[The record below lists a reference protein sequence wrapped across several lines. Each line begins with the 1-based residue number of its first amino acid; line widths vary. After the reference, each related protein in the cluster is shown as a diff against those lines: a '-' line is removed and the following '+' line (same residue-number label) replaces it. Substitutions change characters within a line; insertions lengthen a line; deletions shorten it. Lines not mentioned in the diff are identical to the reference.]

1 MNYSTFHGANSVN
14 TFNML
19 LDDYVAE
26 QLNEFDKEIVKIFTK
41 KREIDANN
49 ITLVYPNRI
58 FTDIIGEGHKIAVMD
73 IHSYKN
79 LREYYLRECID
90 RTAFY
95 KELHYSLEP
104 TYINLAS
111 KNILTIET
119 TMPNVLEQVF
129 NILSIKTE
137 GILFGIILNLNG
149 KNYNLTHPSVLQLL
163 LDEYDWM
170 FKSYYKCTLY
180 IYINEDKDDCRT
192 LRDLNEKTYSISE
205 EEVINK
211 EEYKEILKKNILF
224 SCALV
229 KFKVT
234 EAQKITINSS
244 SLVDYS
250 THNIYFVK
258 GIHGFSL
265 NNNNALESLNLHIDA
280 YMPDEVRF
288 PDEEN
293 LINIPYYVPVD
304 ILAKGVFVPYYGGV
318 ILRAKLN
325 INTGICKTE
334 YDAMHISPFKSGN
347 IYPPDRVLNPTDFT
361 RVCTGK
367 LNKYDLDTICSVN
380 YANANSA
387 YHGNTIATGFLDAI
401 ELNIEIAYSML
412 ADYLRKDTNE
422 SKNENNNNE
431 NNNKENDNESSSE
444 NSNKSSSESSS
455 RAQEGSDTDL
465 QSSSSGDSTM
475 ETEVAKSNNPF
486 ERDIS
491 YQQRISGSYVEPSVS

>member
-19 LDDYVAE
+19 LDDYVAD
-26 QLNEFDKEIVKIFTK
+26 QLNEFDKEVVKIFTQ
-41 KREIDANN
+41 KREIDEST
-49 ITLVYPNRI
+49 ITPTYPDGV
-58 FTDIIGEGHKIAVMD
+58 FTDPILQGHKIAVMD
-73 IHSYKN
+73 IHSYNN
-79 LREYYLRECID
+79 LRDYYLRECIN
-90 RTAFY
+90 TSAFFQ
-95 KELHYSLEP
+95 EMGYSPQEA
-104 TYINLAS
+104 YIRLSS

-119 TMPNVLEQVF
+119 TMRDVLEQVF

-137 GILFGIILNLNG
+137 GILFGIILNLND

-170 FKSYYKCTLY
+170 FKGYYKCTLY
-180 IYINEDKDDCRT
+180 IYINEDEDDCRT
-192 LRDLNEKTYSISE
+192 LRELNEETYSISE
-205 EEVINK
+205 VEIIDK

-224 SCALV
+224 SCALI
-229 KFKVT
+229 KS
-234 EAQKITINSS
+234 KITKAQRVTIDSS

-250 THNIYFVK
+250 AHDIYFTYAN
-258 GIHGFSL
+258 HSFSSS
-265 NNNNALESLNLHIDA
+265 NRNILNLQVNA
-280 YMPDEVRF
+280 YLPHPLRF
-288 PDEEN
+288 PEDEN
-293 LINIPYYVPVD
+293 LIDIPYYVPVD

-334 YDAMHISPFKSGN
+334 YDAMHISPFKSPN
-347 IYPPDRVLNPTDFT
+347 IYPAHREENTRPTDLT

-387 YHGNTIATGFLDAI
+387 YHYQTIATGFLDAI
-401 ELNIEIAYSML
+401 ELNIETAYSIL
-412 ADYLRKDTNE
+412 ADYFGKDINE
-422 SKNENNNNE
+422 SKNNS
-431 NNNKENDNESSSE
+431 NESSSK
-444 NSNKSSSESSS
+444 NSNESSSESSS

-475 ETEVAKSNNPF
+475 ETKVAQSNNPF

-491 YQQRISGSYVEPSVS
+491 YQQRISGSHVEPSVS

>member
-19 LDDYVAE
+19 LDDYVAD
-26 QLNEFDKEIVKIFTK
+26 QLNEFDKEVVKIFTQ
-41 KREIDANN
+41 KREIDEST
-49 ITLVYPNRI
+49 ITPTCPDGV
-58 FTDIIGEGHKIAVMD
+58 FTNTISQGHKIAVMD
-73 IHSYKN
+73 IHSYNN
-79 LREYYLRECID
+79 LRDYYLRECIN
-90 RTAFY
+90 TPAFFQ
-95 KELHYSLEP
+95 EMAYSLQE
-104 TYINLAS
+104 TYIRLSS

-119 TMPNVLEQVF
+119 TMGDVLEQVF
-129 NILSIKTE
+129 NILSIKTQ

-180 IYINEDKDDCRT
+180 IYINEDEDDCKT

-205 EEVINK
+205 VEIIDK

-224 SCALV
+224 SCALA
-229 KFKVT
+229 KSKIT
-234 EAQKITINSS
+234 EAQRVTIDSS

-250 THNIYFVK
+250 AHDIYFTYAN
-258 GIHGFSL
+258 HGFSSS
-265 NNNNALESLNLHIDA
+265 NRNILNLQVNA
-280 YMPDEVRF
+280 YLPQPLRF
-288 PDEEN
+288 PDDEN
-293 LINIPYYVPVD
+293 LIDIPYYIPVD

-325 INTGICKTE
+325 ISTGICKTE
-334 YDAMHISPFKSGN
+334 YDAMHISPFKSPN
-347 IYPPDRVLNPTDFT
+347 IYPAHREENTRPTDFT

-387 YHGNTIATGFLDAI
+387 YHHQTIATGFLEAI

-412 ADYLRKDTNE
+412 ADYLRKDINE
-422 SKNENNNNE
+422 SKNNNE
-431 NNNKENDNESSSE
+431 NNNESSSE
-444 NSNKSSSESSS
+444 NSNESSSEST

-491 YQQRISGSYVEPSVS
+491 YQQRISGSHVEPSVS

>member
-19 LDDYVAE
+19 LDDYVAD
-26 QLNEFDKEIVKIFTK
+26 QLNEFDKEVVKIFTQ
-41 KREIDANN
+41 KRKIDEST
-49 ITLVYPNRI
+49 ITPTYPDGV
-58 FTDIIGEGHKIAVMD
+58 FTNTISQGHKIAVMD
-73 IHSYKN
+73 IHSYNN
-79 LREYYLRECID
+79 LRDYYLRECIN
-90 RTAFY
+90 TPAFFQ
-95 KELHYSLEP
+95 EMAYSLQE
-104 TYINLAS
+104 TYIRLSS

-119 TMPNVLEQVF
+119 TMGDVLEQVF

-137 GILFGIILNLNG
+137 GILFGIILNLNN

-163 LDEYDWM
+163 LDEYDWL

-180 IYINEDKDDCRT
+180 IYINEDEDDCRT
-192 LRDLNEKTYSISE
+192 LRELNEETYSISE
-205 EEVINK
+205 VEIIDK

-229 KFKVT
+229 KSKIT
-234 EAQKITINSS
+234 EAQKITIDSSS

-250 THNIYFVK
+250 AHDIYFTYAN
-258 GIHGFSL
+258 HGFSSS
-265 NNNNALESLNLHIDA
+265 NRNILNLQVNA
-280 YMPDEVRF
+280 YLPQPLRF
-288 PDEEN
+288 PDDEN
-293 LINIPYYVPVD
+293 LIDIPYYIPVD

-334 YDAMHISPFKSGN
+334 YDAMHISPFKSPN
-347 IYPPDRVLNPTDFT
+347 IYPAPREENTRPTDFT

-367 LNKYDLDTICSVN
+367 LDKYDLNTICSVN

-387 YHGNTIATGFLDAI
+387 YHYQTIATGFLEAI

-412 ADYLRKDTNE
+412 ADYLRKDINE
-422 SKNENNNNE
+422 SKNNNE
-431 NNNKENDNESSSE
+431 NSNESSSE
-444 NSNKSSSESSS
+444 NSNESSSEST

-465 QSSSSGDSTM
+465 QSSYSGDSTM

-491 YQQRISGSYVEPSVS
+491 YQQRISGSHVEPSVS

>member
-1 MNYSTFHGANSVN
+1 MNYSKLHGANSVN
-14 TFNML
+14 TFNMI
-19 LDDYVAE
+19 LDDYVAD
-26 QLNEFDKEIVKIFTK
+26 QLNEFDKEVVKIFTQ
-41 KREIDANN
+41 KREIDENT
-49 ITLVYPNRI
+49 ITPTYPDGV
-58 FTDIIGEGHKIAVMD
+58 FTNTISQGHKIAVMD
-73 IHSYKN
+73 IHSYNN
-79 LREYYLRECID
+79 LRDYYLRECIN
-90 RTAFY
+90 TPAFFQ
-95 KELHYSLEP
+95 EMVYSLQE
-104 TYINLAS
+104 TYIRLSS

-119 TMPNVLEQVF
+119 TMGDVLEQVF

-137 GILFGIILNLNG
+137 GILFGIILNLND

-163 LDEYDWM
+163 LDEYDWL

-180 IYINEDKDDCRT
+180 IYINEDEDDCRT
-192 LRDLNEKTYSISE
+192 LRELNEKTYSISE
-205 EEVINK
+205 VEIIDK

-224 SCALV
+224 SCALA
-229 KFKVT
+229 KSKIN
-234 EAQKITINSS
+234 EAQKVIVNSS

-250 THNIYFVK
+250 AHDIYFTYGK
-258 GIHGFSL
+258 HSFSSV
-265 NNNNALESLNLHIDA
+265 NRNILNLHLNA
-280 YMPDEVRF
+280 YLPSPLRF
-288 PDEEN
+288 PDDEN
-293 LINIPYYVPVD
+293 LIDIPYYVPVD

-334 YDAMHISPFKSGN
+334 YDAMHISPFKSPN
-347 IYPPDRVLNPTDFT
+347 IYPAHREENTRPTDFT

-387 YHGNTIATGFLDAI
+387 YHHQTIATGFLEAI

-412 ADYLRKDTNE
+412 ADYLRKDINE
-422 SKNENNNNE
+422 SKNNNE
-431 NNNKENDNESSSE
+431 NNNESSSE
-444 NSNKSSSESSS
+444 NSNESSSEST

-465 QSSSSGDSTM
+465 QSSYSGDSTM

-491 YQQRISGSYVEPSVS
+491 YQQRISGSHVEPSVS

>member
-19 LDDYVAE
+19 LDDYVAD
-26 QLNEFDKEIVKIFTK
+26 QLNEFDKEVVKIFTQ
-41 KREIDANN
+41 KREIDEST
-49 ITLVYPNRI
+49 ITPTYPDGV
-58 FTDIIGEGHKIAVMD
+58 FTNTISQGHKIAVMD
-73 IHSYKN
+73 IHSYNN
-79 LREYYLRECID
+79 LRDYYLRECIN
-90 RTAFY
+90 TPAFFQ
-95 KELHYSLEP
+95 EMAYSLQE
-104 TYINLAS
+104 TYIRLSS

-119 TMPNVLEQVF
+119 TMGDVLEQVF

-137 GILFGIILNLNG
+137 GILFGIILNLND

-163 LDEYDWM
+163 LDEYDWL

-205 EEVINK
+205 VEIIDK

-224 SCALV
+224 SCALI
-229 KFKVT
+229 KS
-234 EAQKITINSS
+234 KITKRQRVTIDSS

-250 THNIYFVK
+250 AHDIYFTYAN
-258 GIHGFSL
+258 HGFSSS
-265 NNNNALESLNLHIDA
+265 NRNILNLQVNA
-280 YMPDEVRF
+280 YLPQPLRF
-288 PDEEN
+288 PDDEN
-293 LINIPYYVPVD
+293 LIDIPYYIPVD

-325 INTGICKTE
+325 INTGICETE
-334 YDAMHISPFKSGN
+334 YDAMHISPFKSPN
-347 IYPPDRVLNPTDFT
+347 IYPAHREENTRPTDFT

-387 YHGNTIATGFLDAI
+387 YHYQTIATGFLEAI

-412 ADYLRKDTNE
+412 ADYLRKDINE
-422 SKNENNNNE
+422 SKTNNE
-431 NNNKENDNESSSE
+431 NNNESSSE
-444 NSNKSSSESSS
+444 NNNESSSEST

-491 YQQRISGSYVEPSVS
+491 YQQRISGSHVEPSVS

>member
-19 LDDYVAE
+19 LDDYVAD
-26 QLNEFDKEIVKIFTK
+26 QLNEFDKEVVKIFTQ
-41 KREIDANN
+41 KREIDEST
-49 ITLVYPNRI
+49 ITPTYPDGV
-58 FTDIIGEGHKIAVMD
+58 FTDTISQGHKIAVMD
-73 IHSYKN
+73 IHSYNN
-79 LREYYLRECID
+79 LRDYYLRECIN
-90 RTAFY
+90 TPAFFQ
-95 KELHYSLEP
+95 EMAYSLQE
-104 TYINLAS
+104 TYIRLSS

-119 TMPNVLEQVF
+119 TMGNVLEQVF

-137 GILFGIILNLNG
+137 GILFGIILNLND

-180 IYINEDKDDCRT
+180 IYINEDEDDCRT
-192 LRDLNEKTYSISE
+192 LRELNEKTYSISLVE
-205 EEVINK
+205 IIDK

-224 SCALV
+224 SCALI
-229 KFKVT
+229 KSKIAKGQRVT
-234 EAQKITINSS
+234 IDSS

-250 THNIYFVK
+250 AHDIYFTYAN
-258 GIHGFSL
+258 HGFSSS
-265 NNNNALESLNLHIDA
+265 NRNILNLQVNA
-280 YMPDEVRF
+280 YLPQPLRF
-288 PDEEN
+288 PDDEN
-293 LINIPYYVPVD
+293 LIDIPYYVPVD

-334 YDAMHISPFKSGN
+334 YDAMHISPFKSPN
-347 IYPPDRVLNPTDFT
+347 IYPARREENTRPTDFT

-387 YHGNTIATGFLDAI
+387 YHYQTIATGFLEAI

-412 ADYLRKDTNE
+412 ADYLRKDINE
-422 SKNENNNNE
+422 SKNNNE
-431 NNNKENDNESSSE
+431 NNNESSTENNNESSSE
-444 NSNKSSSESSS
+444 SS

-465 QSSSSGDSTM
+465 QSSYSGDSTM

-491 YQQRISGSYVEPSVS
+491 YQQRISGSHVEPSVS

>member
-19 LDDYVAE
+19 LDDYVAD
-26 QLNEFDKEIVKIFTK
+26 QLNEFDKEVVKIFTQ
-41 KREIDANN
+41 KREIDEST
-49 ITLVYPNRI
+49 ITPTYPDGV
-58 FTDIIGEGHKIAVMD
+58 FTNTISQGHKIAVMD
-73 IHSYKN
+73 IHSYNN
-79 LREYYLRECID
+79 LRDYYLRECIN
-90 RTAFY
+90 TPAFFQ
-95 KELHYSLEP
+95 EMAYSLQE
-104 TYINLAS
+104 TYIRLSS

-119 TMPNVLEQVF
+119 TMGDVLEQVF

-137 GILFGIILNLNG
+137 GILFGIILNLND

-163 LDEYDWM
+163 LDEYDWL

-180 IYINEDKDDCRT
+180 IYINEDEDDCRT
-192 LRDLNEKTYSISE
+192 LRELNEETYSISE
-205 EEVINK
+205 VEIIDK

-224 SCALV
+224 SCALI
-229 KFKVT
+229 KS
-234 EAQKITINSS
+234 KITKRQRVTIDSS

-250 THNIYFVK
+250 AHDIYFTYAN
-258 GIHGFSL
+258 HGFSSS
-265 NNNNALESLNLHIDA
+265 NRNILNLQVNA
-280 YMPDEVRF
+280 YLPQPLRF
-288 PDEEN
+288 PDDEN
-293 LINIPYYVPVD
+293 LIDIPYYVPVD

-325 INTGICKTE
+325 ISTGICKTE
-334 YDAMHISPFKSGN
+334 YDAMHISPFKSPN
-347 IYPPDRVLNPTDFT
+347 IYPAHREENTRPTDFT

-387 YHGNTIATGFLDAI
+387 YHYQTIATGFLEAI

-412 ADYLRKDTNE
+412 ADYLRKDINE
-422 SKNENNNNE
+422 SKNNNE
-431 NNNKENDNESSSE
+431 NNNESSSE
-444 NSNKSSSESSS
+444 NSNESSSEST

-491 YQQRISGSYVEPSVS
+491 YQQRISGSHVEPSVS

>member
-58 FTDIIGEGHKIAVMD
+58 FKDIIDEGHKIAVID

-79 LREYYLRECID
+79 LREYYLRECVD

-163 LDEYDWM
+163 LDAYENKHDWLV
-170 FKSYYKCTLY
+170 KYSQKCTLY

-192 LRDLNEKTYSISE
+192 LRDLNEKTYIDTE
-205 EEVINK
+205 IDE

-229 KFKVT
+229 KSKVT
-234 EAQKITINSS
+234 EAQKITIDSS

-258 GIHGFSL
+258 GTHGFSV
-265 NNNNALESLNLHIDA
+265 NNSNVLNLHIDA

-347 IYPPDRVLNPTDFT
+347 IYPPDRVPNPTDFT

-387 YHGNTIATGFLDAI
+387 YHGNTIATGFLEAI
-401 ELNIEIAYSML
+401 QLNIQTAYSML

-422 SKNENNNNE
+422 SKNNN
-431 NNNKENDNESSSE
+431 NESSSE
-444 NSNKSSSESSS
+444 NKSSSESS

-465 QSSSSGDSTM
+465 QSASSGDSSV
-475 ETEVAKSNNPF
+475 ETKVAEPNNPF

-491 YQQRISGSYVEPSVS
+491 YQQRISGSHVEPSVS

>member
-19 LDDYVAE
+19 LDDYVAD
-26 QLNEFDKEIVKIFTK
+26 QLNEFDKEVVKIFTQ
-41 KREIDANN
+41 KREIDEST
-49 ITLVYPNRI
+49 ITPTYPDGV
-58 FTDIIGEGHKIAVMD
+58 FTNTISQGHKIAVMD
-73 IHSYKN
+73 IHSYNN
-79 LREYYLRECID
+79 LRDYYLRECIN
-90 RTAFY
+90 TPAFFQ
-95 KELHYSLEP
+95 EMAYSLQE
-104 TYINLAS
+104 TYIRLSS

-119 TMPNVLEQVF
+119 TMGDVLEQVF

-137 GILFGIILNLNG
+137 GILFGIILNLND

-163 LDEYDWM
+163 LDEYDWL

-180 IYINEDKDDCRT
+180 IYINEDEDDCRT
-192 LRDLNEKTYSISE
+192 LRELNEETYSISE
-205 EEVINK
+205 VEIIDK

-224 SCALV
+224 SCALI
-229 KFKVT
+229 KS
-234 EAQKITINSS
+234 KITKGQRVTIDSS

-250 THNIYFVK
+250 AHDIYFTYAN
-258 GIHGFSL
+258 HGFSSS
-265 NNNNALESLNLHIDA
+265 NRNILNLQVNA
-280 YMPDEVRF
+280 YLPQPLRF
-288 PDEEN
+288 PDDEN
-293 LINIPYYVPVD
+293 LIDIPYYIPVD

-334 YDAMHISPFKSGN
+334 YDAMHISPFKSPN
-347 IYPPDRVLNPTDFT
+347 IHPARHEENTRPTDFT

-387 YHGNTIATGFLDAI
+387 YHHQTIATGFLEAI

-412 ADYLRKDTNE
+412 ADYLRKDINE
-422 SKNENNNNE
+422 SKNNNE
-431 NNNKENDNESSSE
+431 NNNESSSE
-444 NSNKSSSESSS
+444 NSNESSSEST

-465 QSSSSGDSTM
+465 QSSYSGDSTM

-491 YQQRISGSYVEPSVS
+491 YQQRISGSHVEPSVS

>member
-19 LDDYVAE
+19 LDDYVAD
-26 QLNEFDKEIVKIFTK
+26 QLNEFDKEIVKIFTQ
-41 KREIDANN
+41 KREIDEST
-49 ITLVYPNRI
+49 ITPTYPDGV
-58 FTDIIGEGHKIAVMD
+58 FTNTISQGHKIAVMD
-73 IHSYKN
+73 IHSYNN
-79 LREYYLRECID
+79 LRDYYLRECIN
-90 RTAFY
+90 TSAFFQEMAY
-95 KELHYSLEP
+95 NLQEA
-104 TYINLAS
+104 YIRLSS

-119 TMPNVLEQVF
+119 TMGDVLEQVF

-137 GILFGIILNLNG
+137 GILFGIILNLND

-180 IYINEDKDDCRT
+180 IYINEDEDDCRT
-192 LRDLNEKTYSISE
+192 LRELNEETYSISE
-205 EEVINK
+205 VEIIDK

-224 SCALV
+224 SCALI
-229 KFKVT
+229 KS
-234 EAQKITINSS
+234 KITKAQRVTIDSS

-250 THNIYFVK
+250 AHDIYFTYANHSFLSDSRN
-258 GIHGFSL
+258 I
-265 NNNNALESLNLHIDA
+265 LNLQVNA
-280 YMPDEVRF
+280 YLPHPLRF
-288 PDEEN
+288 PEDEN
-293 LINIPYYVPVD
+293 LIDIPYYVPVD

-334 YDAMHISPFKSGN
+334 YDAMHISPFKSPN
-347 IYPPDRVLNPTDFT
+347 IYPAHREENTRPTDFT

-387 YHGNTIATGFLDAI
+387 YHYQTIATGFLDAI
-401 ELNIEIAYSML
+401 ELNIETAYSIL
-412 ADYLRKDTNE
+412 ADYFGKDTNE
-422 SKNENNNNE
+422 SKNNS
-431 NNNKENDNESSSE
+431 NESSSE
-444 NSNKSSSESSS
+444 NSNNENNSNESSS

-475 ETEVAKSNNPF
+475 ETEVAQSNNPF

-491 YQQRISGSYVEPSVS
+491 YQQRISGSHVEPSVS

>member
-19 LDDYVAE
+19 LDDYVAD
-26 QLNEFDKEIVKIFTK
+26 QLNEFDKEVVKIFTQ
-41 KREIDANN
+41 KREIDEST
-49 ITLVYPNRI
+49 ITPTYPDGV
-58 FTDIIGEGHKIAVMD
+58 FTNTISQGHKIAVMD
-73 IHSYKN
+73 IHSYNN
-79 LREYYLRECID
+79 LRDYYLRECIN
-90 RTAFY
+90 TPAFFQ
-95 KELHYSLEP
+95 EMAYSLQE
-104 TYINLAS
+104 TYIRLSS

-119 TMPNVLEQVF
+119 TMGDVLEQVF

-137 GILFGIILNLNG
+137 GILFGIILNLND

-163 LDEYDWM
+163 LDEYDWL

-180 IYINEDKDDCRT
+180 IYINEDEDDCRT
-192 LRDLNEKTYSISE
+192 LRELNEETYSISE
-205 EEVINK
+205 VEIIDK

-224 SCALV
+224 SCALA
-229 KFKVT
+229 KS
-234 EAQKITINSS
+234 KITKGQRVTIDSS

-250 THNIYFVK
+250 AHDIYFTYAN
-258 GIHGFSL
+258 HGFSSS
-265 NNNNALESLNLHIDA
+265 NRNILNLQVNA
-280 YMPDEVRF
+280 YLPQPLRF
-288 PDEEN
+288 PDDEN
-293 LINIPYYVPVD
+293 LIDIAYYIPVD

-334 YDAMHISPFKSGN
+334 YDAMHISPFKSPN
-347 IYPPDRVLNPTDFT
+347 IYPAHREENIRPTDFT

-387 YHGNTIATGFLDAI
+387 YHYQTIATGFLEAI

-412 ADYLRKDTNE
+412 ADYLRKDINE
-422 SKNENNNNE
+422 SKNNNE
-431 NNNKENDNESSSE
+431 NNNESSSENNNESSSE
-444 NSNKSSSESSS
+444 NSNESSSEST

-465 QSSSSGDSTM
+465 QSSYSGDSTM

-491 YQQRISGSYVEPSVS
+491 YQQRISGSHVEPSVS

>member
-19 LDDYVAE
+19 LDDYVAD
-26 QLNEFDKEIVKIFTK
+26 QLNEFDKEVVKIFTQ
-41 KREIDANN
+41 KREIDEST
-49 ITLVYPNRI
+49 ITPTYPDGV
-58 FTDIIGEGHKIAVMD
+58 FTNTISQGHKIAVMD
-73 IHSYKN
+73 IHSYNN
-79 LREYYLRECID
+79 LRDYYLRECIN
-90 RTAFY
+90 TPAFFQ
-95 KELHYSLEP
+95 EMAYSLQE
-104 TYINLAS
+104 TYIRLSS

-119 TMPNVLEQVF
+119 TMGDVLEQVF

-137 GILFGIILNLNG
+137 GILFGIILNLND

-163 LDEYDWM
+163 LDEYDWL

-180 IYINEDKDDCRT
+180 IYINEDEDDCRT
-192 LRDLNEKTYSISE
+192 LRELNEETYSISE
-205 EEVINK
+205 VEIIDK

-224 SCALV
+224 SCALA
-229 KFKVT
+229 KS
-234 EAQKITINSS
+234 KITKGQRVTIDSS

-250 THNIYFVK
+250 AHDIYFTYAN
-258 GIHGFSL
+258 HGFSSS
-265 NNNNALESLNLHIDA
+265 NRNILNLQVNA
-280 YMPDEVRF
+280 YLPQPLRF
-288 PDEEN
+288 PDDEN
-293 LINIPYYVPVD
+293 LIDIPYYIPVD

-334 YDAMHISPFKSGN
+334 YDAMHISPFKSPN
-347 IYPPDRVLNPTDFT
+347 IYPAHREENIRPTDFT

-387 YHGNTIATGFLDAI
+387 YHYQTIATGFLEAI

-412 ADYLRKDTNE
+412 ADYLRKDINE
-422 SKNENNNNE
+422 SKNNNE
-431 NNNKENDNESSSE
+431 NNNESSSE
-444 NSNKSSSESSS
+444 NSNESSSEST

-465 QSSSSGDSTM
+465 QSSYSGDSTM

-491 YQQRISGSYVEPSVS
+491 YQQRISGSHVEPSVS

>member
-19 LDDYVAE
+19 LDDYVAD
-26 QLNEFDKEIVKIFTK
+26 QLNEFDKEVVKIFTQ
-41 KREIDANN
+41 KREIDEST
-49 ITLVYPNRI
+49 ITPTYPDGV
-58 FTDIIGEGHKIAVMD
+58 FTNTISQGHKIAVMD
-73 IHSYKN
+73 IHSYNN
-79 LREYYLRECID
+79 LRDYYLRECIN
-90 RTAFY
+90 TPAFFQ
-95 KELHYSLEP
+95 EMAYSLQE
-104 TYINLAS
+104 TYIRLSS

-119 TMPNVLEQVF
+119 TMGDVLEQVF

-137 GILFGIILNLNG
+137 GILFGIILNLND

-163 LDEYDWM
+163 LDEYDWL

-180 IYINEDKDDCRT
+180 IYINEDEDDCRT
-192 LRDLNEKTYSISE
+192 LRELNEETYSISE
-205 EEVINK
+205 VEIIDK

-224 SCALV
+224 SCALI
-229 KFKVT
+229 KS
-234 EAQKITINSS
+234 KITKGQRVTIDSS

-250 THNIYFVK
+250 AHDIYFTYAN
-258 GIHGFSL
+258 HSFSSS
-265 NNNNALESLNLHIDA
+265 NRNILNLQVNA
-280 YMPDEVRF
+280 YLPHPLRF
-288 PDEEN
+288 PEDEN

-325 INTGICKTE
+325 IITGICKTE
-334 YDAMHISPFKSGN
+334 YDAMHISPFKSPN
-347 IYPPDRVLNPTDFT
+347 IYPAHREENTRPTDFT
-361 RVCTGK
+361 RVCTGNLK
-367 LNKYDLDTICSVN
+367 EYDLDTICSVN

-387 YHGNTIATGFLDAI
+387 YHHQTIATGFLEAI

-412 ADYLRKDTNE
+412 ADYLRKDINE
-422 SKNENNNNE
+422 SKNNNE
-431 NNNKENDNESSSE
+431 NNNKSSSE
-444 NSNKSSSESSS
+444 NSNESSSEST

-465 QSSSSGDSTM
+465 QSSYSGDSTM

-491 YQQRISGSYVEPSVS
+491 YQQRISGSHVEPSVS

>member
-19 LDDYVAE
+19 LDDYVAD
-26 QLNEFDKEIVKIFTK
+26 QLNEFDKEVVKIFTQ
-41 KREIDANN
+41 KREIDEST
-49 ITLVYPNRI
+49 ITPTYPDGV
-58 FTDIIGEGHKIAVMD
+58 FTNTISQGHKIAVMD
-73 IHSYKN
+73 IHSYNN
-79 LREYYLRECID
+79 LRDYYLRECIN
-90 RTAFY
+90 TPAFFQ
-95 KELHYSLEP
+95 EMAYSLQE
-104 TYINLAS
+104 TYIRLSS

-119 TMPNVLEQVF
+119 TMGDVLEQVF

-137 GILFGIILNLNG
+137 GILFGIILNLND

-163 LDEYDWM
+163 LDEYDWL

-180 IYINEDKDDCRT
+180 IYINEDEDDCRT
-192 LRDLNEKTYSISE
+192 LRELNEETYSISE
-205 EEVINK
+205 VEIIDK

-224 SCALV
+224 SCALA
-229 KFKVT
+229 KS
-234 EAQKITINSS
+234 KITKGQRVTIDSS

-250 THNIYFVK
+250 AHDIYFTYAN
-258 GIHGFSL
+258 HGFSSS
-265 NNNNALESLNLHIDA
+265 NRNILNLQVNA
-280 YMPDEVRF
+280 YLPQPLRF
-288 PDEEN
+288 PDDEN
-293 LINIPYYVPVD
+293 LIDIPYYIPVD

-334 YDAMHISPFKSGN
+334 YDAMHISPFKSPN
-347 IYPPDRVLNPTDFT
+347 IYPAHHEENTRPTDFT

-387 YHGNTIATGFLDAI
+387 YHYQTIATGFLEAI

-412 ADYLRKDTNE
+412 ADYLRKDINE
-422 SKNENNNNE
+422 SKNNNE
-431 NNNKENDNESSSE
+431 NSNESSSE
-444 NSNKSSSESSS
+444 NSNESSSEST

-465 QSSSSGDSTM
+465 QSSYSGDSTM

-491 YQQRISGSYVEPSVS
+491 YQQRISGSHVEPSVS

>member
-19 LDDYVAE
+19 LDDYVAD
-26 QLNEFDKEIVKIFTK
+26 QLNEFDKEVVKIFTQ
-41 KREIDANN
+41 KRKIDEST
-49 ITLVYPNRI
+49 ITPTYPDGV
-58 FTDIIGEGHKIAVMD
+58 FTNTISQGHKIAVMD
-73 IHSYKN
+73 IHSYNN
-79 LREYYLRECID
+79 LRDYYLRECIN
-90 RTAFY
+90 TPAFFQ
-95 KELHYSLEP
+95 EMAYSLQE
-104 TYINLAS
+104 TYIRLSS

-119 TMPNVLEQVF
+119 TMGDVLEQVF

-137 GILFGIILNLNG
+137 GILFGIILNLNN

-163 LDEYDWM
+163 LDEYDWL

-180 IYINEDKDDCRT
+180 IYINEDEDDCRT
-192 LRDLNEKTYSISE
+192 LRELNEETYSISE
-205 EEVINK
+205 VEIIDK

-229 KFKVT
+229 KSKIT
-234 EAQKITINSS
+234 EAQKITIDSS

-250 THNIYFVK
+250 AHNIYFTYAN
-258 GIHGFSL
+258 HNFSSV
-265 NNNNALESLNLHIDA
+265 NRNILNLQVNA
-280 YMPDEVRF
+280 YLPQPLRF
-288 PDEEN
+288 TDDEN
-293 LINIPYYVPVD
+293 LIDIPYYIPVD

-334 YDAMHISPFKSGN
+334 YDAMHISPFKSPN
-347 IYPPDRVLNPTDFT
+347 IYPAPREENTRPTDFT

-367 LNKYDLDTICSVN
+367 LDKYDLDTICSVN

-387 YHGNTIATGFLDAI
+387 YHHQTIATGFLEAI

-412 ADYLRKDTNE
+412 ADYLRKDINE
-422 SKNENNNNE
+422 SKNNNE
-431 NNNKENDNESSSE
+431 NSNESSSE
-444 NSNKSSSESSS
+444 NSNESSSESTK
-455 RAQEGSDTDL
+455 AQEGSDTDL
-465 QSSSSGDSTM
+465 QSSYSGDSTM

-491 YQQRISGSYVEPSVS
+491 YQQRISGSHVEPSVS

>member
-19 LDDYVAE
+19 LDDYVAD
-26 QLNEFDKEIVKIFTK
+26 QLNEFDKEIVKIFTQ
-41 KREIDANN
+41 KREIDEST
-49 ITLVYPNRI
+49 ITPTYPDGV
-58 FTDIIGEGHKIAVMD
+58 FTNTISQGHKIAVMD
-73 IHSYKN
+73 IHSYNN
-79 LREYYLRECID
+79 LRDYYFRECIN
-90 RTAFY
+90 TPAFFY
-95 KELHYSLEP
+95 QEMGHSLQEA
-104 TYINLAS
+104 YIRLSS

-119 TMPNVLEQVF
+119 TMGDVLEQLF
-129 NILSIKTE
+129 KILSLKTE

-180 IYINEDKDDCRT
+180 IYINEDEDDCKT

-211 EEYKEILKKNILF
+211 EEYIEILKKNILF
-224 SCALV
+224 SCALA
-229 KFKVT
+229 KSKIT
-234 EAQKITINSS
+234 EAQRVTIDYS

-250 THNIYFVK
+250 SHDIYFTYAN
-258 GIHGFSL
+258 HNFSSV
-265 NNNNALESLNLHIDA
+265 NRNILNLQLNA
-280 YMPDEVRF
+280 YLPNPLRF
-288 PDEEN
+288 PDDEN
-293 LINIPYYVPVD
+293 LIDIPYYVPVD

-334 YDAMHISPFKSGN
+334 YDAMHISPFKSPN
-347 IYPPDRVLNPTDFT
+347 ISPTHREENTRPTDFT

-401 ELNIEIAYSML
+401 ELNIETAYSIL
-412 ADYLRKDTNE
+412 ADYFGKDTNE
-422 SKNENNNNE
+422 SKNNNKE
-431 NNNKENDNESSSE
+431 NNNKSSSE
-444 NSNKSSSESSS
+444 NSNESSSESS

-475 ETEVAKSNNPF
+475 ETEVAEPNNPF

>member
-19 LDDYVAE
+19 LDDYVAD
-26 QLNEFDKEIVKIFTK
+26 QLNEFDKEVVKIFTQ
-41 KREIDANN
+41 KREIDEST
-49 ITLVYPNRI
+49 ITPTYPDGV
-58 FTDIIGEGHKIAVMD
+58 FTNTISQGHKIAVMD
-73 IHSYKN
+73 IHSYNN
-79 LREYYLRECID
+79 LRDYYLRECIN
-90 RTAFY
+90 TPAFFQ
-95 KELHYSLEP
+95 EMAYSLQE
-104 TYINLAS
+104 TYIRLSS

-119 TMPNVLEQVF
+119 TMGNVLEQVF

-137 GILFGIILNLNG
+137 GILFGIILNLND

-163 LDEYDWM
+163 LDEYDWL

-180 IYINEDKDDCRT
+180 IYINEDEDDCRT
-192 LRDLNEKTYSISE
+192 LRELNEETYSISE
-205 EEVINK
+205 VEIIDK

-224 SCALV
+224 SCALI
-229 KFKVT
+229 KS
-234 EAQKITINSS
+234 KITKGQRVTINSS

-250 THNIYFVK
+250 AHDIYFTYAN
-258 GIHGFSL
+258 HGFSSS
-265 NNNNALESLNLHIDA
+265 NRNILNLQVNA
-280 YMPDEVRF
+280 YLPQPLRF
-288 PDEEN
+288 PDDEN
-293 LINIPYYVPVD
+293 LIDIPYYIPVD

-334 YDAMHISPFKSGN
+334 YDAMHISPFKSPN
-347 IYPPDRVLNPTDFT
+347 IYPAHREENTRPTDFT

-387 YHGNTIATGFLDAI
+387 YHHQTIATGFLEAI

-412 ADYLRKDTNE
+412 ADYLRKDINE
-422 SKNENNNNE
+422 SKNNNE
-431 NNNKENDNESSSE
+431 NNNESSSE
-444 NSNKSSSESSS
+444 NSNESSSEST

-465 QSSSSGDSTM
+465 QSSYSGDSTM

-491 YQQRISGSYVEPSVS
+491 YQQRISGSHVEPSVS

>member
-19 LDDYVAE
+19 LDDYVAD
-26 QLNEFDKEIVKIFTK
+26 QLNEFDKEVVKIFTQ
-41 KREIDANN
+41 KREIDEST
-49 ITLVYPNRI
+49 ITPTYPDGV
-58 FTDIIGEGHKIAVMD
+58 FTDTISKGHKIAVMD
-73 IHSYKN
+73 IHSYNN
-79 LREYYLRECID
+79 LRDYYLRECIN
-90 RTAFY
+90 TPAFFQ
-95 KELHYSLEP
+95 EMPYSLQEV
-104 TYINLAS
+104 YIRLSS

-119 TMPNVLEQVF
+119 TMGDVLEQVF
-129 NILSIKTE
+129 NILSIKTQ

-180 IYINEDKDDCRT
+180 IYINEDEDNCRT
-192 LRDLNEKTYSISE
+192 LRELNEETYSISE
-205 EEVINK
+205 VEIIDK

-224 SCALV
+224 SCALI
-229 KFKVT
+229 KS
-234 EAQKITINSS
+234 KITKAQRVIINSS

-250 THNIYFVK
+250 AHDIYFPYANHSVSSSRRN
-258 GIHGFSL
+258 I
-265 NNNNALESLNLHIDA
+265 LNLQVNA
-280 YMPDEVRF
+280 YLPYPLRF
-288 PDEEN
+288 PEDEN
-293 LINIPYYVPVD
+293 LIDIPYYVPVD

-334 YDAMHISPFKSGN
+334 YDAMHISPFKSPN
-347 IYPPDRVLNPTDFT
+347 IYPAHREDNTRPTDFT

-387 YHGNTIATGFLDAI
+387 YHHQTIATGFLDAI
-401 ELNIEIAYSML
+401 ELNIETAYSIL
-412 ADYLRKDTNE
+412 ADYFGKDINE
-422 SKNENNNNE
+422 SKNNSN
-431 NNNKENDNESSSE
+431 E
-444 NSNKSSSESSS
+444 NSNESSSESSS

-465 QSSSSGDSTM
+465 QSSSSGNSTM
-475 ETEVAKSNNPF
+475 ETEVAQSNNPF

-491 YQQRISGSYVEPSVS
+491 YQQRISGSHVEPSVS

>member
-19 LDDYVAE
+19 LDDYVAD
-26 QLNEFDKEIVKIFTK
+26 QLNEFDKEVVKIFTQ
-41 KREIDANN
+41 KREIDEST
-49 ITLVYPNRI
+49 ITPTYPDGV
-58 FTDIIGEGHKIAVMD
+58 FTNTISQGHKIAVMD
-73 IHSYKN
+73 IHSYNN
-79 LREYYLRECID
+79 LRDYYLRECIN
-90 RTAFY
+90 TPAFFQ
-95 KELHYSLEP
+95 EMAYSLQE
-104 TYINLAS
+104 TYIRLSS

-119 TMPNVLEQVF
+119 TMGDVLEQVF

-137 GILFGIILNLNG
+137 GILFGIILNLNN

-163 LDEYDWM
+163 LDEYDWL

-180 IYINEDKDDCRT
+180 IYINEDEDDCRT
-192 LRDLNEKTYSISE
+192 LRELNEETYSISE
-205 EEVINK
+205 VEIIDK

-224 SCALV
+224 SCALA
-229 KFKVT
+229 KSKIT
-234 EAQKITINSS
+234 EAQRVTIASS

-250 THNIYFVK
+250 AHDIYFTYAN
-258 GIHGFSL
+258 HGFSSS
-265 NNNNALESLNLHIDA
+265 NRNILNLQVNA
-280 YMPDEVRF
+280 YLPQPLRF
-288 PDEEN
+288 PDDEN
-293 LINIPYYVPVD
+293 LIDIPYYVPVD

-334 YDAMHISPFKSGN
+334 YDAMHISPFKSPN
-347 IYPPDRVLNPTDFT
+347 IYPAHREENTRPTDFT

-387 YHGNTIATGFLDAI
+387 YHHQTIATGFLEAI

-412 ADYLRKDTNE
+412 ADYLRKDINE
-422 SKNENNNNE
+422 SKNNNE
-431 NNNKENDNESSSE
+431 NNNESSSE
-444 NSNKSSSESSS
+444 NSNESSSEST

-465 QSSSSGDSTM
+465 QSSYSGDSTM

-491 YQQRISGSYVEPSVS
+491 YQQRISGSHVEPSVS

>member
-19 LDDYVAE
+19 LDDYVAD
-26 QLNEFDKEIVKIFTK
+26 QLNEFDKEVVKIFTQ
-41 KREIDANN
+41 KREIDEST
-49 ITLVYPNRI
+49 ITPTYPDGV
-58 FTDIIGEGHKIAVMD
+58 FTDTISQGHKIAVMD
-73 IHSYKN
+73 IHSYNN
-79 LREYYLRECID
+79 LRDYYLRECIN
-90 RTAFY
+90 TPAFFQ
-95 KELHYSLEP
+95 EMAYSLQE
-104 TYINLAS
+104 TYIRLSS

-119 TMPNVLEQVF
+119 TMGDVLEQVF
-129 NILSIKTE
+129 NILSIKTK
-137 GILFGIILNLNG
+137 GILFGIILNLND

-163 LDEYDWM
+163 LDEYDWL

-180 IYINEDKDDCRT
+180 IYINEDEDDCRT
-192 LRDLNEKTYSISE
+192 LRELNEETYSISE
-205 EEVINK
+205 VEIIDK

-224 SCALV
+224 SCALI
-229 KFKVT
+229 KS
-234 EAQKITINSS
+234 KITKGQRVTIDSS

-250 THNIYFVK
+250 AHDIYFTYAN
-258 GIHGFSL
+258 HGFSSS
-265 NNNNALESLNLHIDA
+265 NRNILNLQVNA
-280 YMPDEVRF
+280 YLPQPLRF
-288 PDEEN
+288 PKDEN
-293 LINIPYYVPVD
+293 LIDIPYYIPVD

-334 YDAMHISPFKSGN
+334 YDAMHISPFKSPN
-347 IYPPDRVLNPTDFT
+347 IYPADREENTRPTDFT

-387 YHGNTIATGFLDAI
+387 YHYQTIATGFLEAI
-401 ELNIEIAYSML
+401 ELNIEIAYSIL
-412 ADYLRKDTNE
+412 ADYLRKDINE
-422 SKNENNNNE
+422 SKNNNE
-431 NNNKENDNESSSE
+431 NNNESSSE
-444 NSNKSSSESSS
+444 NSNESSSEST

-465 QSSSSGDSTM
+465 QSSYSGDSTM

-491 YQQRISGSYVEPSVS
+491 YQQRISGSHMEPSVS

>member
-19 LDDYVAE
+19 LDDYVAD
-26 QLNEFDKEIVKIFTK
+26 QLNEFDKEIVKIFTQ
-41 KREIDANN
+41 KREIDEST
-49 ITLVYPNRI
+49 ITPTYPDRV
-58 FTDIIGEGHKIAVMD
+58 FTNTISQGHKIAVMD
-73 IHSYKN
+73 IHSYNN
-79 LREYYLRECID
+79 LRDYYLRECIN
-90 RTAFY
+90 TPAFFQ
-95 KELHYSLEP
+95 EMAYSLQE
-104 TYINLAS
+104 TYIRLSS

-119 TMPNVLEQVF
+119 TMGDVLEQVF

-137 GILFGIILNLNG
+137 GILFGIILNLND

-163 LDEYDWM
+163 LDEYDWL

-180 IYINEDKDDCRT
+180 IYINEDEDDCRT
-192 LRDLNEKTYSISE
+192 LRELNEETYSISE
-205 EEVINK
+205 VEIIDK

-224 SCALV
+224 SCALA
-229 KFKVT
+229 KS
-234 EAQKITINSS
+234 KITKGQRVTIDSS

-250 THNIYFVK
+250 AHDIYFTYAN
-258 GIHGFSL
+258 HGFSSS
-265 NNNNALESLNLHIDA
+265 NRNILNLQVNA
-280 YMPDEVRF
+280 YLPQPLRF
-288 PDEEN
+288 PDDEN
-293 LINIPYYVPVD
+293 LIDIAYYIPVD

-334 YDAMHISPFKSGN
+334 YDAMHISPFKSPN
-347 IYPPDRVLNPTDFT
+347 IYPAHREENIRPTDFT

-387 YHGNTIATGFLDAI
+387 YHHQTIATGFLEAI

-412 ADYLRKDTNE
+412 ADYLRKDINE
-422 SKNENNNNE
+422 SKNNNE
-431 NNNKENDNESSSE
+431 NNNESSSE
-444 NSNKSSSESSS
+444 NSNESSSEST

-465 QSSSSGDSTM
+465 QSSYSGDSTM

-491 YQQRISGSYVEPSVS
+491 YQQRISGSHVEPSVS

>member
-19 LDDYVAE
+19 LDDYVAD
-26 QLNEFDKEIVKIFTK
+26 QLNEFDKEIVKIFTQ
-41 KREIDANN
+41 KREIDEST
-49 ITLVYPNRI
+49 ITPTYPDGV
-58 FTDIIGEGHKIAVMD
+58 FTNTISQGHKIAVMD
-73 IHSYKN
+73 IHSYNN
-79 LREYYLRECID
+79 LRDYYLRECIN
-90 RTAFY
+90 TPAFFQ
-95 KELHYSLEP
+95 EMAYSLQE
-104 TYINLAS
+104 TYIRLSS

-119 TMPNVLEQVF
+119 TMGDVLEQVF

-137 GILFGIILNLNG
+137 GILFGIILNLND

-163 LDEYDWM
+163 LDEYDWL

-180 IYINEDKDDCRT
+180 IYINEDEDDCRT
-192 LRDLNEKTYSISE
+192 LRELNEETYSISE
-205 EEVINK
+205 VEIIDK

-224 SCALV
+224 SCALI
-229 KFKVT
+229 KS
-234 EAQKITINSS
+234 KITKGQRVTIGSS

-250 THNIYFVK
+250 AHDIYFTYAN
-258 GIHGFSL
+258 HGFSSS
-265 NNNNALESLNLHIDA
+265 NRNILNLQVNA
-280 YMPDEVRF
+280 YLPQPLRF
-288 PDEEN
+288 PDDEN
-293 LINIPYYVPVD
+293 LIDIPYYIPVD

-334 YDAMHISPFKSGN
+334 YDAMHISPFKSPN
-347 IYPPDRVLNPTDFT
+347 IYPARREENTRPTDFT

-387 YHGNTIATGFLDAI
+387 YHHQTIATGFLEAI

-412 ADYLRKDTNE
+412 ADYLRKDINE
-422 SKNENNNNE
+422 SKNNNE
-431 NNNKENDNESSSE
+431 NNNESSSE
-444 NSNKSSSESSS
+444 NSNESSSESTK
-455 RAQEGSDTDL
+455 AQEGSDTDL
-465 QSSSSGDSTM
+465 QSSYSGDSTI

>member
-19 LDDYVAE
+19 LDDYVAD
-26 QLNEFDKEIVKIFTK
+26 QLNEFDKEVVKIFTQ
-41 KREIDANN
+41 KREIDEST
-49 ITLVYPNRI
+49 ITPTYPDGV
-58 FTDIIGEGHKIAVMD
+58 FTNTISQGHKIAVMD
-73 IHSYKN
+73 IHSYNN
-79 LREYYLRECID
+79 LRDYYLRECIN
-90 RTAFY
+90 TPAFFQ
-95 KELHYSLEP
+95 EMAYSLQE
-104 TYINLAS
+104 TYIRLSS

-119 TMPNVLEQVF
+119 TMGDVLEQVF

-137 GILFGIILNLNG
+137 GILFGIILNLND

-163 LDEYDWM
+163 LDEYDWL

-180 IYINEDKDDCRT
+180 IYINEDEDDCRT
-192 LRDLNEKTYSISE
+192 LRELNEETYSISE
-205 EEVINK
+205 VEIIDK

-224 SCALV
+224 SCALA
-229 KFKVT
+229 KS
-234 EAQKITINSS
+234 KITKGQRVTIDSS

-250 THNIYFVK
+250 AHDIYFTYAN
-258 GIHGFSL
+258 HGFSSS
-265 NNNNALESLNLHIDA
+265 NRNILNLQVNA
-280 YMPDEVRF
+280 YLPQPLRF
-288 PDEEN
+288 PDDEN
-293 LINIPYYVPVD
+293 LIDIPYYVPVD

-334 YDAMHISPFKSGN
+334 YDAMHISPFKSPN
-347 IYPPDRVLNPTDFT
+347 IYPARHEENTRPTDFT

-387 YHGNTIATGFLDAI
+387 YHYQTIATGFLEAI

-412 ADYLRKDTNE
+412 ADYLRKDINE
-422 SKNENNNNE
+422 SKNNNE
-431 NNNKENDNESSSE
+431 NSNESSSE
-444 NSNKSSSESSS
+444 NSNESSSEST

-465 QSSSSGDSTM
+465 QSSYSGDSTM

-491 YQQRISGSYVEPSVS
+491 YQQRISGSHVEPSVS

>member
-19 LDDYVAE
+19 LDDYVAD
-26 QLNEFDKEIVKIFTK
+26 QLNEFDKEVVKIFTQ
-41 KREIDANN
+41 KREIDEST
-49 ITLVYPNRI
+49 ITPTYPDGV
-58 FTDIIGEGHKIAVMD
+58 FTNTISQGHKIAVMD
-73 IHSYKN
+73 IHSYNN
-79 LREYYLRECID
+79 LRDYYLRECIN
-90 RTAFY
+90 TPAFFQ
-95 KELHYSLEP
+95 EMAYSLQE
-104 TYINLAS
+104 TYIRLSS

-119 TMPNVLEQVF
+119 TMGDVLEQVF

-137 GILFGIILNLNG
+137 GILFGIILNLND

-163 LDEYDWM
+163 LDEYDWL

-180 IYINEDKDDCRT
+180 IYINEDEDDCRT
-192 LRDLNEKTYSISE
+192 LRELNEETYSISLVE
-205 EEVINK
+205 IIDK

-224 SCALV
+224 SCALI
-229 KFKVT
+229 KS
-234 EAQKITINSS
+234 KITKGQRVTIDSS

-250 THNIYFVK
+250 AHDIYFTYAN
-258 GIHGFSL
+258 HGFSSS
-265 NNNNALESLNLHIDA
+265 NRNILNLQVNA
-280 YMPDEVRF
+280 YLPQPLRF

-293 LINIPYYVPVD
+293 IINIPYYIPVD

-334 YDAMHISPFKSGN
+334 YDAMHISPFKSPN
-347 IYPPDRVLNPTDFT
+347 IYPAHREENTRPTDFT

-387 YHGNTIATGFLDAI
+387 YHYQTIATGFLEAI

-412 ADYLRKDTNE
+412 ADYLRKDINE
-422 SKNENNNNE
+422 SKNNNE
-431 NNNKENDNESSSE
+431 NNNESSRENNNESSRENNNESSSE
-444 NSNKSSSESSS
+444 STK
-455 RAQEGSDTDL
+455 AQEGSDTDL
-465 QSSSSGDSTM
+465 QSSYSGDSTM

-491 YQQRISGSYVEPSVS
+491 YQQRISGSHVEPSVS

>member
-19 LDDYVAE
+19 LDDYVAD
-26 QLNEFDKEIVKIFTK
+26 QLNEFDKEVVKIFTQ
-41 KREIDANN
+41 KREIDEST
-49 ITLVYPNRI
+49 ITPTYPDGV
-58 FTDIIGEGHKIAVMD
+58 FTNTISQGHKIAVMD
-73 IHSYKN
+73 IHSYNN
-79 LREYYLRECID
+79 LRDYYLRECIN
-90 RTAFY
+90 TPAFFQ
-95 KELHYSLEP
+95 EMAYSLQE
-104 TYINLAS
+104 TYIRLSS

-119 TMPNVLEQVF
+119 TMGDVLEQVF

-137 GILFGIILNLNG
+137 GILFGIILNLND

-163 LDEYDWM
+163 LDEYDWL

-180 IYINEDKDDCRT
+180 IYINEDEDDCRT
-192 LRDLNEKTYSISE
+192 LRELNEETYSISE
-205 EEVINK
+205 VEIIDK

-224 SCALV
+224 SCALA
-229 KFKVT
+229 KS
-234 EAQKITINSS
+234 KITKGQRVTIDSS

-250 THNIYFVK
+250 AHDIYFTYAN
-258 GIHGFSL
+258 HGFSSS
-265 NNNNALESLNLHIDA
+265 NRNILNLQVNA
-280 YMPDEVRF
+280 YLPQPLRF
-288 PDEEN
+288 PDDEN
-293 LINIPYYVPVD
+293 LIDIPYYVPVD

-334 YDAMHISPFKSGN
+334 YDAMHISPFKSPN
-347 IYPPDRVLNPTDFT
+347 IYPAHREENIRPTDFT

-387 YHGNTIATGFLDAI
+387 YHYQTIATGFLEAI

-412 ADYLRKDTNE
+412 ADYLRKDINE
-422 SKNENNNNE
+422 SKNNNE
-431 NNNKENDNESSSE
+431 NSNESSSE
-444 NSNKSSSESSS
+444 NSNESSSEST

-465 QSSSSGDSTM
+465 QSSYSGDSTM

-491 YQQRISGSYVEPSVS
+491 YQQRISGSHVEPSVS